1 MGPSQS
7 QSCVKA
13 LNQMLFSIGQNSNDV
28 TQVQGSYKSRKTWK
42 TSPQGKSLGIVG
54 NITNQGKSR
63 KMALWLKEMSRK
75 TIFAQ
80 LKLPPLYIL

>member
-42 TSPQGKSLGIVG
+42 TSSPSPPPQQGKSLGIVG
-54 NITNQGKSR
+54 NITNQGKVQ
-63 KMALWLKEMSRK
+63 ENG
-75 TIFAQ
+75 IVAQ
-80 LKLPPLYIL
+80 GNVQENNFCST